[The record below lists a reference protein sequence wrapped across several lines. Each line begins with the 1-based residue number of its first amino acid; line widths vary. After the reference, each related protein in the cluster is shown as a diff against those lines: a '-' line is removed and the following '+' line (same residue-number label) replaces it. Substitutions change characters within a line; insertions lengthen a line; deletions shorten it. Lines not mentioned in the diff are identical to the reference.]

1 MVATTT
7 LELGIDI
14 GAVDSIAQIGAPSS
28 VASMTQRLGRSGR
41 KPGDPSTIR
50 IYIQEHEITEN
61 TPPVHQLRVSLVQ
74 TIAMIRLLL
83 RRWVEPPPPSSLHL
97 STLVQQVLSLTAQ
110 HGGFRAI
117 DAYRALCSTGPF
129 HAVSQSTL
137 AKLLRDL
144 ASHELITQ
152 THDGLIVLDLSG
164 ERLVNNFDFYAAFSS
179 FDEWRLVNRSRVL
192 GTLPVTFPLLLNA
205 FLIFAG
211 RRWRIVGIDEKRREV
226 RLESAAGGKVPQFY
240 GSGALIHDCVRKEM
254 RQVYMDGDVPNFL
267 DASGGELLHEGRIAF
282 QRFNLRDQ
290 PLVQRDKDTYAFP
303 WAGDRTLNTLAL
315 QFRAQGANVIVDQP
329 ALRFI
334 SASPEDVK
342 KRIDRIADSEKVDP
356 KTLAAVVGNKKI
368 EKHHKYLSEELLNSD
383 YASSQLDAEGS
394 FQTAKSLARLM
405 AKRM

>member
-1 MVATTT
+1 MAKPLHGDDIEISRHLFERLRGRTNLVFANRRTQVELFADLLRRHGESANVPNEFWPHHGNLSRIIREEAEKRLRSQRPSTVVATTT

-14 GAVDSIAQIGAPSS
+14 GAVDSIAQIGPPNS

-50 IYIQEHEITEN
+50 IYIQENEITEN

-83 RRWVEPPPPSSLHL
+83 RRWVEPPPPYSLHL

-117 DAYRALCSTGPF
+117 DAYEALCSTGPF
-129 HAVSQSTL
+129 HAVSQSIF
-137 AKLLRDL
+137 AQLLRDL

-179 FDEWRLVNRSRVL
+179 LDEWRLVNGSRVL

-211 RRWRIVGIDEKRREV
+211 RRWRIVGSDEKRREV
-226 RLESAAGGKVPQFY
+226 RLEPAVGGRVPQFY

-254 RQVYMDGDVPNFL
+254 RRVYMDGDTPNYL
-267 DASGGELLHEGRIAF
+267 DEAGKELLYEGRIAF
-282 QRFNLRDQ
+282 QRFNLRD
-290 PLVQRDKDTYAFP
+290 PAT
-303 WAGDRTLNTLAL
+303 
-315 QFRAQGANVIVDQP
+315 RAARQG
-329 ALRFI
+329 
-334 SASPEDVK
+334 
-342 KRIDRIADSEKVDP
+342 
-356 KTLAAVVGNKKI
+356 
-368 EKHHKYLSEELLNSD
+368 YLSLPL
-383 YASSQLDAEGS
+383 GG
-394 FQTAKSLARLM
+394 R
-405 AKRM
+405 